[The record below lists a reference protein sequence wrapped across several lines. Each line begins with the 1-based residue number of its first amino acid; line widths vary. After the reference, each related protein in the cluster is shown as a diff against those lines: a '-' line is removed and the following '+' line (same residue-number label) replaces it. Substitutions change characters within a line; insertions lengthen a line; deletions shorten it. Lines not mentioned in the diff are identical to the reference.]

1 MVESEKQPPAD
12 PLPSQLRRTVS
23 SNEQFQLP
31 VEFVAEVGFQS
42 PRVDTTQGAKTAWY
56 YHERHDKAVLASD
69 AVDRPSLEFIGTSSL
84 TGVSNDDIV
93 TGDVDAAR
101 VKIITALPSP
111 LYERL
116 IAGSVVLKPV
126 YEGRDPELNATCVSV
141 YPAEAYDDGSLP
153 NVDREQDIVETDDS
167 RTEVQVTHDHQNSV

>member
-12 PLPSQLRRTVS
+12 PLPAQLRRTVS

-42 PRVDTTQGAKTAWY
+42 PTVDTTQGAKTAWY
-56 YHERHDKAVLASD
+56 YHERHDKAVLGSD

-93 TGDVDAAR
+93 TGDVNAAR
-101 VKIITALPSP
+101 VTVISALPNP

-116 IAGSVVLKPV
+116 IAGSVVLKPI

-141 YPAEAYDDGSLP
+141 YPAEAYDNGSLP
-153 NVDREQDIVETDDS
+153 NVDRDEDVVETEDGG
-167 RTEVQVTHDHQNSV
+167 TEVRVTHDFQDSV